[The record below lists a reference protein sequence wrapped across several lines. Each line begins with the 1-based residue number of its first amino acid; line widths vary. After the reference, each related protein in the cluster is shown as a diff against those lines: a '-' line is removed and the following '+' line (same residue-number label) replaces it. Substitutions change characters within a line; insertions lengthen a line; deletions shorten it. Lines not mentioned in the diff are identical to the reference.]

1 MNPLPANLRRVL
13 NRDARP
19 WRLMVLGGGQA
30 TADRVATAVHQ
41 QDDRATVHAVQTLA
55 EALKEDLSQ
64 TDLLLCHLE
73 LSDAAIDLVLEEVL
87 LERPDLPVIVLIDA
101 GNASQIDHALLAVNH
116 GAYDYLVMNEG
127 KLDQLPMLIDK
138 NLAIHAVRQENAR
151 LQVQLT
157 STLAQLKIRNQQ
169 LQSLVRELETIAAT
183 DALTEI
189 ANRRALTEALEQ
201 RYAAAV
207 RDNRDLALL
216 VIDMDGF
223 KALNDSVGH
232 AAGDRILQLTAQV
245 LKANC
250 RASDVPG
257 RIGGDEFVV
266 VLPETDLEEARA
278 AAERIRIS
286 FAEDGGRLCESM
298 GYTGQVSM
306 SIGIAT
312 RSHAPEATADQL
324 LGFAD
329 RALYSAKSDG
339 KHRVAIHGLS

>member
-1 MNPLPANLRRVL
+1 MNPLPPNLRRVL
-13 NRDARP
+13 DRDARP
-19 WRLMVLGGGQA
+19 WRLLVLGGGQA
-30 TADRVATAVHQ
+30 TADRVRASVHR

-55 EALKEDLSQ
+55 EALDEDLSQ
-64 TDLLLCHLE
+64 TDLLLCHLA
-73 LSDAAIDLVLEEVL
+73 LCGTGIDCVLEELL
-87 LERPDLPVIVLIDA
+87 LERPDLPVIVLVDA
-101 GNASQIDHALLAVNH
+101 GCSSQADHARHAIAL
-116 GAYDYLVMNEG
+116 GAYDTLALSHDAFE
-127 KLDQLPMLIDK
+127 QLPMLIDK
-138 NLAIHAVRQENAR
+138 NLAIHSVRQENAR

-157 STLAQLKIRNQQ
+157 STLAQLKVRNQQ

-183 DALTEI
+183 DALTGI

-216 VIDMDGF
+216 VVDMDGF
-223 KALNDSVGH
+223 KALNDAVGH
-232 AAGDRILQLTAQV
+232 AAGDRVLQLAAQV

-266 VLPETDLEEARA
+266 VLPETGLDEARA
-278 AAERIRIS
+278 AAERIRLS
-286 FAEDGGRLCESM
+286 FAEDGGRLCQDL
-298 GYTGQVSM
+298 GYTGRVSM

-312 RSHAPEATADQL
+312 RSFAPDATADQL

-329 RALYSAKSDG
+329 RALYCAKSDG
-339 KHRVAIHGLS
+339 KHRVAIHGQG